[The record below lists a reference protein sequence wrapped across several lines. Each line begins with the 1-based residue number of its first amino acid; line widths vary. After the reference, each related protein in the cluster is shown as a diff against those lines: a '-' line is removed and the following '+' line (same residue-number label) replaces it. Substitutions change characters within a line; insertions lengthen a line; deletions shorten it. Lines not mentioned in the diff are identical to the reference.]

1 MFTEQYN
8 AGTKEKSIAK
18 DIITKRLELHKAI
31 VKKMRY
37 LNICTSETIVEAFKR
52 CYLWDYHNV
61 ETSKALSLAGLNN
74 AITMINDIQLKPIL
88 GSMLIRY
95 QSYENTGD
103 LLRYSQGQKNKI
115 IAIAKYQLKI
125 KPEALKKYAE
135 ATLERNVY
143 GNNYHAL
150 DVTVNEAHQVIMRL
164 EKWEAKEILKK

>member
-1 MFTEQYN
+1 
-8 AGTKEKSIAK
+8 
-18 DIITKRLELHKAI
+18 
-31 VKKMRY
+31 MRY
-37 LNICTSETIVEAFKR
+37 LNICTSESIVESFKR

-61 ETSKALSLAGLNN
+61 ETSKALSLSGLNN
-74 AITMINDIQLKPIL
+74 AIAMVNDIQLKPMI
-88 GSMLIRY
+88 GSMQIRY
-95 QSYENTGD
+95 QSFANTGD
-103 LLRYSQGQKNKI
+103 ILRCSAGQKNKI